1 MFFDM
6 LLLDCQANIGREK
19 NTDTNLFRYL
29 YWLPLRMFYN
39 IKFSLKTNKIK
50 NLKEDYFVMNQE
62 TEVIE
67 KQDVVIRFSG
77 DSGDGMQL
85 TGQQFSDTAAL
96 FGNDVSTFPDYP
108 AEIRAPQG
116 TVGGVSGFQVHI
128 GEEHITTP
136 GDFADVLVAMNPAA
150 LKANLRWA
158 KKAGTII
165 LDTDAF
171 TDKHLE
177 RAGYTSNPLT
187 DHSLDDYNVI
197 AVNITKLTIEA
208 LKETGLDQKSVL
220 RCKNMFALGMTY
232 WMFERSV
239 EHTEAFFD
247 MKFAKK
253 PSIASANKL
262 VLRAGY
268 NYAANVHALAV
279 HFKVAPAHIEKGKY
293 RTITGNKATAWG
305 LLAAAEK
312 AGLPLFCGSYP
323 ITPATDIL
331 QELALRRDLGA
342 KTYQAED
349 EIGGICT
356 AIGASYAGNF
366 AVTTTSGP
374 GLALK
379 SEACGL
385 AVMAELPLVIVD
397 VQRGGPSTGLPT
409 KTEQSDLMQALYGR
423 NGESPMPVIAASTS
437 GNCFDYAFIAG
448 KIALEHMTPV
458 ILLTDGFLANGA
470 QPWLI
475 PSMAKLPEI
484 KIRRAKEGDNYQP
497 YARDPETLART
508 WAVPGTKGLE
518 HRIGG
523 LEKMN
528 ITGTIS
534 YVPEN
539 HQVMTDL
546 RQEKVARIANYIPQ
560 QEVFGNPEGGEVLV
574 VGWGGTYGHL
584 FSAVK
589 ELRKEG
595 KDVSLA
601 HFNYINPLPKNT
613 QEVLAKFKKI
623 LVCELNLG
631 QFAAYL
637 RSKYPEFTYQQ
648 YNKVAGLPFTV
659 LEIKEE
665 VNKLMND

>member
-1 MFFDM
+1 
-6 LLLDCQANIGREK
+6 
-19 NTDTNLFRYL
+19 
-29 YWLPLRMFYN
+29 
-39 IKFSLKTNKIK
+39 
-50 NLKEDYFVMNQE
+50 
-62 TEVIE
+62 
-67 KQDVVIRFSG
+67 
-77 DSGDGMQL
+77 MQL

>member
-1 MFFDM
+1 
-6 LLLDCQANIGREK
+6 
-19 NTDTNLFRYL
+19 
-29 YWLPLRMFYN
+29 MFYN

-560 QEVFGNPEGGEVLV
+560 QEVFGNPEGGEILV

-659 LEIKEE
+659 FEIKEE